1 MDRTRRTA
9 RQARRRM
16 LAADLVARCGRW
28 ALWGGCVGLAAA
40 VAAKVIDIPIA
51 WPWLIGIPN
60 VLAISAAAALELLR
74 PRPLLGA
81 ANAVDERLGLKSRL
95 STAISFADGQRPDP
109 FITLAE
115 AEAEVASARAD
126 LHSIAPI
133 RFGLAW
139 GGWPVLAAAS
149 VAVALWVPHID
160 LFGRRAQA
168 IAERERAMQLDALAQ
183 EVAEAVKVA
192 QEKPDRIKGATAE
205 QLQSLTQIQQEL
217 TKGDAADP
225 QRSAEQA
232 AAALHTL
239 ADARDKA
246 AEEAALRQQAMRES
260 LARLPK
266 PDNRP
271 SPLSDALREGDLTRA
286 ARDARSIAETA
297 KNDVQQRAEAM
308 QQLEQLARDL
318 RTLEERAR
326 VDDDRVQNG
335 KNEMPDAGTQQDSP
349 FSPALRE
356 QLKRQGLN
364 ENAQQSLNKQ
374 VEPEDIAQV
383 LKDAGLPPEP
393 AERLARDIAEEN
405 RQRQAREEARQNAH
419 DLADA
424 AEQAARELRAPPPA
438 DKTNGNRPQDRLSPQ
453 DESPR
458 KNDQPSNQSQSTERQ
473 DEQRSSSES
482 KPTTQDEKN
491 PPPRTD
497 NSGSQRQQ
505 PAHTPQSSE
514 PNKAP
519 NDPATQSGDR
529 AREQSGD
536 KPQPPAESK
545 PAGQPGEQQQSR
557 ANDKPSEPQT
567 GQSQSSQ
574 PSQEATPKSQ
584 PSTDPQPAAR
594 EPSPTEAKAPGKTQ
608 DDQQSPQAR
617 DQPASG
623 SPRESDAQR
632 PTADPARAPSA
643 QPSQPQA
650 PSTTQRPENV
660 PRQQPSGD
668 AVEKLAERLEKLAK
682 DQQSAAGDRE
692 KARDLRDR
700 AEKMLERMS
709 PEQRE
714 RMRQWAQEAQKQQS
728 PSGDPARRSQSRAQ
742 GRPDG
747 SGAGRAP
754 ASSQTADT
762 PRTPAPSRTELIDAR
777 TPSNHSTPAQ
787 DQTIAQWLGPGGG
800 APGDRADATA
810 QDAVAQEAVRSA
822 ERAIDDRTVPRR
834 FDRLLERY
842 FRRLP
847 DAASS
852 SRQTP
857 PATPAAEPAPD
868 AR

>member
-1 MDRTRRTA
+1 
-9 RQARRRM
+9 M

-28 ALWGGCVGLAAA
+28 ALWGGCAGLAAA
-40 VAAKVIDIPIA
+40 LVAKLIDIPIA

-60 VLAISAAAALELLR
+60 ALAISAAAAVELLR

-109 FITLAE
+109 FISLAE
-115 AEAEVASARAD
+115 TDAEAASARAD
-126 LHSIAPI
+126 LRSIAPI
-133 RFGLAW
+133 RFGRAW
-139 GGWPVLAAAS
+139 GGWPVVAAAS
-149 VAVALWVPHID
+149 VAAALWVPHID
-160 LFGRRAQA
+160 LFGRRARV
-168 IAERERAMQLDALAQ
+168 IAERERAMQRDALAQ

-192 QEKPDRIKGATAE
+192 QLTPDRVKGATAE

-217 TKGDAADP
+217 TKSDAADP
-225 QRSAEQA
+225 RRSAEQA
-232 AAALHTL
+232 AAALHSL
-239 ADARDKA
+239 ADAREKA
-246 AEEAALRQQAMRES
+246 AEESALRQQAMRES
-260 LARLPK
+260 LAGMPERG
-266 PDNRP
+266 NRP

-297 KNDVQQRAEAM
+297 KNDVQQRTEAI

-326 VDDDRVQNG
+326 TDDNRSQVD
-335 KNEMPDAGTQQDSP
+335 KNETPDAGTQQDSP

-364 ENAQQSLNKQ
+364 ENVQQSLDKTT
-374 VEPEDIAQV
+374 EPQDVAQE

-405 RQRQAREEARQNAH
+405 RQRQAREEARENAR

-424 AEQAARELRAPPPA
+424 AEQAARALRESSPA
-438 DKTNGNRPQDRLSPQ
+438 DKTRDNRTQETPSPQ
-453 DESPR
+453 GQSPR
-458 KNDQPSNQSQSTERQ
+458 KNDRPSNPPQGTERLG
-473 DEQRSSSES
+473 EQRSSSES

-491 PPPRTD
+491 ATPRTD
-497 NSGSQRQQ
+497 NNGSQRQQ
-505 PAHTPQSSE
+505 PAHTPQSGE
-514 PNKAP
+514 PDKAP
-519 NDPATQSGDR
+519 NDSVAQSGDR
-529 AREQSGD
+529 PREKSGD
-536 KPQPPAESK
+536 KPQPTAQSEPA
-545 PAGQPGEQQQSR
+545 AQPGKQQQSR
-557 ANDKPSEPQT
+557 ANDKQSGPQT

-574 PSQEATPKSQ
+574 PSPGAAQSSQ
-584 PSTDPQPAAR
+584 PSSHPQAGAR
-594 EPSPTEAKAPGKTQ
+594 EPSPSESTAPGKAP
-608 DDQQSPQAR
+608 DEQQSSQANK
-617 DQPASG
+617 QPVPSKQDENG
-623 SPRESDAQR
+623 EQR
-632 PTADPARAPSA
+632 PTANSSRPPSA
-643 QPSQPQA
+643 QLSQPQA
-650 PSTTQRPENV
+650 PTGTQRPEKAPN
-660 PRQQPSGD
+660 QQPSGD
-668 AVEKLAERLEKLAK
+668 AVEELAERLEELAK
-682 DQQSAAGDRE
+682 NQQSAAGDRE
-692 KARDLRDR
+692 QARDLRER

-714 RMRQWAQEAQKQQS
+714 RMRQWAQDAQQHQ
-728 PSGDPARRSQSRAQ
+728 PPAGDSARRSQSDAQ
-742 GRPDG
+742 SRPDR

-754 ASSQTADT
+754 ARSQTADI
-762 PRTPAPSRTELIDAR
+762 PRTPQPSRTELIDAR
-777 TPSNHSTPAQ
+777 KSSNGAPPAQ
-787 DQTIAQWLGPGGG
+787 DQTIAQWLGSGGG
-800 APGDRADATA
+800 ASGDHADATA

-857 PATPAAEPAPD
+857 PAAPAAEPAPD